1 MPHTRCNPGG
11 VDFNLQVKVE
21 SEAFSVLLD
30 QQRATS
36 LSGDHRTSRR
46 NPVSLLPKN
55 NTSKSFRNS
64 KTRGYSKN
72 VLMFKDTFFLLIE
85 IIER

>member
-11 VDFNLQVKVE
+11 VDSDLQVKVE
-21 SEAFSVLLD
+21 SKAFSVLLD

-46 NPVSLLPKN
+46 NPVSLLPRN
-55 NTSKSFRNS
+55 NTLKSFRNS
-64 KTRGYSKN
+64 QSGCHSKN
-72 VLMFKDTFFLLIE
+72 VLMFKDTFFLFIE